1 MRTIWL
7 ASLCA
12 AVPCC
17 ALRPETAVA
26 RWHRGVADRS
36 AIRGRSAL
44 PFASRRA
51 ALFAAAAAAATLPSG
66 AQPAHALFES
76 KEQQALVSLATAE
89 PKLRSLITEVAEVKR
104 RRIKM
109 ATDKEDDA
117 YVFRFARAVLDPAA
131 AAMVTAAP
139 AIKDADMRTTLPA
152 QFKESVASLDAACR
166 AYSAADQLDALVAA
180 EKALADFLAQ
190 AKAQKYDV
198 RPRDDINGYEG
209 ATGVLYNKFIF
220 RSG

>member
-1 MRTIWL
+1 MRATLIWL
-7 ASLCA
+7 ASFYI
-12 AVPCC
+12 AVPCD
-17 ALRPETAVA
+17 ALRPETAIT
-26 RWHRGVADRS
+26 RRHRGGADHS
-36 AIRGRSAL
+36 ATCGRLAL
-44 PFASRRA
+44 PFASRRS
-51 ALFAAAAAAATLPSG
+51 ALCSAATATLLSG
-66 AQPAHALFES
+66 AQPARALFES
-76 KEQQALVSLATAE
+76 KEQLALVSLATAE
-89 PKLRSLITEVAEVKR
+89 PKLRSLIAEVTEVKR

-139 AIKDADMRTTLPA
+139 ALKDEDTRTTLPA

-166 AYSAADQLDALVAA
+166 AYSAADELDALVAA
-180 EKALADFLAQ
+180 EKALAEFLAQ

-209 ATGVLYNKFIF
+209 ATGVLYNKFLF